1 MRLRDLGTT
10 RVRFWYQW
18 LPSVSGLPA
27 VSGYSGLVRRPL
39 VAFHVRRMLTRYTV
53 DASLPTDN
61 ASPFELLD
69 LTGIVAKVPVKYL
82 FVMLAQERRFQ
93 IKRAREI

>member
-1 MRLRDLGTT
+1 M
-10 RVRFWYQW
+10 
-18 LPSVSGLPA
+18 
-27 VSGYSGLVRRPL
+27 
-39 VAFHVRRMLTRYTV
+39 RRMLTPYTV
-53 DASLPTDN
+53 DASLPADN

-93 IKRAREI
+93 IIVDNAVYAPLSRLRQQRDDNLGLGGGGSSQLRTTL